1 MVIALVVVFV
11 ILLVAAIVYME
22 AGDILKEKFLP
33 QRAPQDMP
41 LPFLI
46 MPVSAGEASDASVV
60 APAARWHPTQEPW
73 ARAAAVDH
81 SQFNGDGFDHPEG
94 ATVVFRRPVDEAT
107 ELLPGRLKVMAGE
120 KGREDIRFVGIPGE
134 RAQIVLGR
142 DAGPP
147 QKVITLHSPTVS
159 RRHAQMEFVDGRWRI
174 VNLSR
179 TNPVMVNDE
188 ILAAGRG
195 AMRMLSDGD
204 RIELGEVVLRFSAR

>member
-1 MVIALVVVFV
+1 MVTALVVVFV

-33 QRAPQDMP
+33 QRPSHEMP

-46 MPVSAGEASDASVV
+46 LPVAASDGTTG
-60 APAARWHPTQEPW
+60 APATRWHPTQEPW
-73 ARAAAVDH
+73 AHAALADH
-81 SQFNGDGFDHPEG
+81 LELDGDGFDHPEG

-134 RAQIVLGR
+134 RVQIVLGR
-142 DAGPP
+142 EVGPP

-159 RRHAQMEFVDGRWRI
+159 RRHAQMELVDGRWRI

-195 AMRMLSDGD
+195 AMKMLSDGD

>member
-1 MVIALVVVFV
+1 MVTALVIVFV
-11 ILLVAAIVYME
+11 LLLVAAIVYME

-33 QRAPQDMP
+33 RRRSHEMP

-46 MPVSAGEASDASVV
+46 MPVSPSDAVV
-60 APAARWHPTQEPW
+60 AAPATRWHPTQEPW
-73 ARAAAVDH
+73 ARADFTDFADH
-81 SQFNGDGFDHPEG
+81 AKSNGDGADHQEG
-94 ATVVFRRPVDEAT
+94 ATVVFRRPVDDAT

-142 DAGPP
+142 ETGPP

-188 ILAAGRG
+188 ILPAGRG
-195 AMRMLSDGD
+195 TVRLLSDGD